1 MGDQDKFQF
10 TLRNGHKMPMVGF
23 GTYAPK
29 DVSIWLSVLCIT
41 VMLKKFGLLGNLAH
55 CLNDVILVSLFIRSR
70 YIAQC
75 LSLCPC

>member
-29 DVSIWLSVLCIT
+29 DVSICRKGCHYCALST
-41 VMLKKFGLLGNLAH
+41 VMLQKFGLLGNFCTLH
-55 CLNDVILVSLFIRSR
+55 
-70 YIAQC
+70 
-75 LSLCPC
+75 